1 MYSIFEVM
9 LLPLV
14 LKKYKFFVMALGV
27 SLLGYVSFNYLKDFY
42 LQTSTAHHL
51 LVTQSK
57 RFGVDTPGM
66 YWKCFS
72 NATCSNWMI
81 PEMTGAGVGS
91 DLYFMA
97 FILALILAAFPFL
110 VKGKAKIYT
119 ARFAEEDELQDISF
133 KDWTRNP
140 RLDFA
145 LLLGFYHRLP
155 GYDEQPLRERV
166 LRGEALPELKKDVL
180 AVARGY
186 GGRQELGH
194 MVTTGITRSGKT
206 NSLFALAAT
215 WKGSFTALDIKGE
228 LHAVTSG
235 YRAQHGPVYVITPEG
250 GGHRFDAIGEIM
262 KLKNGASTAA
272 NLIIRPSTY
281 KRPEFAER
289 AAIGLAAIFQASKCL
304 DVKPLE
310 LAKDII
316 LGGGLRAFYTKI
328 ATLRDEE
335 TAALASLFLGTA
347 SVPFQAAEE
356 GEPLHLPLSD
366 KQLVAYLAS
375 ADSDRFLQSA
385 WPMMAIKLKPLLTK
399 EIMWMLSENDF
410 EVSELVESTC
420 SVYLKF
426 PEVSLPITSGVY
438 DLLVQALVYGASSYV
453 DRKREQHGQRWFPAK
468 PMLFA
473 LDEAKKAP
481 IDDLEGFLS
490 TAAGRGISV
499 SIYLQSIAQLDALY
513 GNDGAESILSN
524 CNIHNYYKTESLA
537 TAKYLSERCHQVSVE
552 SKSVSRVRNR
562 LMRPVN
568 ESTASKERAVISI
581 EEVMQLGGKER
592 KMFLCFVSGKRPLL
606 LKRIDYW
613 TTPLAKKLAQYPA
626 TSVPAM
632 GELGEFVT
640 LDPTTPVPF
649 PTFLPDVEADSL
661 DVDEALSEAL
671 DDREEVSEYDLETS
685 TEQVDPSED
694 DDETDVL

>member
-1 MYSIFEVM
+1 MPQV
-9 LLPLV
+9 V
-14 LKKYKFFVMALGV
+14 KKYRFLVMAPGV
-27 SLLGYVSFNYLKDFY
+27 SLVGYVSYTYLKDFY
-42 LQTSTAHHL
+42 LQTAAAHHL
-51 LVTQSK
+51 LVEQSK
-57 RFGVDTPGM
+57 RFDVDTLGM
-66 YWKCFS
+66 YWKCF
-72 NATCSNWMI
+72 NDPTCSSWMI

-91 DLYFMA
+91 DRDFMA
-97 FILALILAAFPFL
+97 FILGLILAASPFL
-110 VKGKAKIYT
+110 MKRKAKIYT
-119 ARFAEEDELQDISF
+119 ARFAEEDELQELTF
-133 KDWTRNP
+133 KNWTNNS

-145 LLLGFYHRLP
+145 LPLGFFHRLP

-166 LRGEALPELKKDVL
+166 LRGEALPDLKKDL
-180 AVARGY
+180 IAVPMGY
-186 GGRQELGH
+186 GGRKELGH
-194 MVTTGITRSGKT
+194 MVTTGVTRSGKT

-215 WKGSFTALDIKGE
+215 WQGSLVALDIKGE

-235 YRAQHGPVYVITPEG
+235 YRAQRGPVYVITPEG

-304 DVKPLE
+304 GVKPLE
-310 LAKDII
+310 LTKEII
-316 LGGGLRAFYTKI
+316 LGGGLRAFYMRV

-335 TAALASLFLGTA
+335 TATLASLFLGTA
-347 SVPFQAAEE
+347 SVPFQAAAE
-356 GEPLHLPLSD
+356 GEPTHLVLSD
-366 KQLVAYLAS
+366 KQLADYLAL
-375 ADSDRFLQSA
+375 ADSDRFLQST
-385 WPMMAIKLKPLLTK
+385 WPMLAMKVKPLLTK
-399 EIMWMLSENDF
+399 EILWTLSGNDF
-410 EVSELVESTC
+410 EVSELVDSAC

-426 PEVSLPITSGVY
+426 PEVSLTITSPVY
-438 DLLVQALVYGASSYV
+438 DLLVQALVYGASGYV
-453 DRKREQHGQRWFPAK
+453 DRKRERHGQRWFPAK

-513 GNDGAESILSN
+513 GKDGAESILAN
-524 CNIHNYYKTESLA
+524 CNIQNFYKTESLA

-562 LMRPVN
+562 WLRPVN
-568 ESTASKERAVISI
+568 ENTGSKERSVISI

-592 KMFLCFVSGKRPLL
+592 KMFLSFVSGQRPML

-613 TTPLAKKLAQYPA
+613 TTPLAEKMAQYPA
-626 TSVPAM
+626 TPVPAM
-632 GELGEFVT
+632 GELPGFVT
-640 LDPTTPVPF
+640 VDPTTPVPL
-649 PTFLPDVEADSL
+649 PTFTLADLEADFSEFE
-661 DVDEALSEAL
+661 EAFREGTAS
-671 DDREEVSEYDLETS
+671 REEVNEYELERYGTVP
-685 TEQVDPSED
+685 VDPTEED
-694 DDETDVL
+694 DFGTDVL